1 MGCECEGSGIVPV
14 VMARGLFFRRRT
26 KTNQIMNM
34 GLYSSSSDPFAFR
47 SKAGAMSFALVMSLS
62 VSENGDKVVDYEKAK
77 KLFDFICENVN
88 LPDVEKDA
96 TAEVVEMLS
105 AAVKELQKEKS

>member
-1 MGCECEGSGIVPV
+1 MA
-14 VMARGLFFRRRT
+14 MARGLYFRRRT
-26 KTNQIMNM
+26 KNNQIMNM

-47 SKAGAMSFALVMSLS
+47 SKAGAMSFAIVMTMTTN
-62 VSENGDKVVDYEKAK
+62 ENGVRTVNLLGAQE
-77 KLFDFICENVN
+77 LFDFICKNVV

>member
-1 MGCECEGSGIVPV
+1 MGCECEGTRIVPV

-26 KTNQIMNM
+26 KNNQIMNM

-47 SKAGAMSFALVMSLS
+47 SKAGAMSFAIVMTMTTN
-62 VSENGDKVVDYEKAK
+62 ENGVRTVNLLGAQE
-77 KLFDFICENVN
+77 LFDFICKNVV

>member
-1 MGCECEGSGIVPV
+1 VGCECEGPGIVQV

-26 KTNQIMNM
+26 KNNQIMNM
-34 GLYSSSSDPFAFR
+34 GLYSSSDPLAFR

-62 VSENGDKVVDYEKAK
+62 VSENGDKVVDYEKTK

>member
-1 MGCECEGSGIVPV
+1 
-14 VMARGLFFRRRT
+14 MARGLFFRRRT
-26 KTNQIMNM
+26 KNNQIMNM
-34 GLYSSSSDPFAFR
+34 GLYSSSGDPFAFR
-47 SKAGAMSFALVMSLS
+47 SKAGAMSFAIVMTMTTN
-62 VSENGDKVVDYEKAK
+62 ENGVRTVNLLGAQE
-77 KLFDFICENVN
+77 LFDFICKNVV